1 MDGAT
6 DIDEATDQAIPND
19 TIAGANEEIR
29 QHRLSGVEAPW
40 YQGWEITDEKR
51 QYFRDKAVNSAAAKR
66 LAMQGD
72 GPEPIHEIN
81 VPNLRPE
88 DLMPQQKASGLRA
101 LSLFSGGGGLD
112 LGYDRAGYEHVAS
125 FEILEHAAETLQR
138 NRKDWSVFTG
148 DDGDVTAIDWREYAG
163 EVDIVHGGP
172 PCQPFSVAGRQQG
185 EADVR
190 DMFPEF
196 VRCVLEISPRAFM
209 AENVAAVGKPKFAGY
224 VQETIYKPLSKLY
237 DVHQFE
243 LSAEDFGV
251 PQARRRVFFVGIRKG
266 EAATRYVPPTPT
278 HSAAHLT
285 GAPEQLGA
293 GDLRPTMG
301 AREAL
306 GLPDIG
312 FDALSP
318 TLRSGLS
325 SPRKTTS
332 ILNSTSAKRV
342 WDTLQIWPNG
352 VAKTR
357 EAARAFVPECQHFRL
372 SIADCGVLQG
382 FPEDWTFPEFV
393 YKAVG
398 QIGNSV
404 APPVG
409 YQVAMSIRQV
419 LILVLPGTSMK
430 ERQQ

>member
-1 MDGAT
+1 MVRAT
-6 DIDEATDQAIPND
+6 DIQEVTDQAIPD
-19 TIAGANEEIR
+19 ALTEGTAEDVR

-40 YQGWEITDEKR
+40 YQGWDITDEKR
-51 QYFRDKAVNSAAAKR
+51 QYFRDKAINSAAAKR
-66 LAMQGD
+66 LAMQGG
-72 GPEPIHEIN
+72 GPEPIHDIN
-81 VPNLRPE
+81 VPNLLPQ
-88 DLMPQQKASGLRA
+88 DLMPQQTASGLRA

-112 LGYDRAGYEHVAS
+112 LGYDRAGFGHVAS

-138 NRKDWSVFTG
+138 NREHWDVFTG
-148 DDGDVTAIDWREYAG
+148 DDGDVTAVDWLEYAG
-163 EVDIVHGGP
+163 KVDVVHGGP

-185 EADVR
+185 VDDVR

-224 VQETIYKPLSKLY
+224 VQETIYEPLRAFY

-243 LSAEDFGV
+243 LSAEAFGV

-266 EAATRYVPPTPT
+266 EGAKFYVPPAAT
-278 HSAAHLT
+278 HSAARLT
-285 GAPEQLGA
+285 GQQEQLGSL
-293 GDLRPTMG
+293 DLAPTMG

-306 GLPDIG
+306 GLPNIG

-342 WDTLQIWPNG
+342 WDELQIWPNG

-357 EAARAFVPECQHFRL
+357 AAARAFVPECQHFRL
-372 SIADCGVLQG
+372 SVADCGVLQG

-404 APPVG
+404 APPVA
-409 YQVAMSIRQV
+409 YQVALSIRQA
-419 LILVLPGTSMK
+419 LS
-430 ERQQ
+430 